1 MRIAI
6 MGAGAI
12 GSLYGGFLKKAGHDV
27 VLIGRPNHMLS
38 ISDSGLKVSGVL
50 GEHTISIE
58 ATSNPRDVA
67 AVDYVMI
74 TTKTYD
80 TIRAAREAEHLVKTG
95 AKVVVLQNGL
105 GTERQVAKAL
115 GTTAVLRAT
124 TCFGAEIVTSGAIE
138 VTGTGITEIGSHYDE
153 NKSAIHE
160 FAAALREAGFQVT
173 ESENIEGVVWTK
185 TIVNCGI
192 NPVGALTGLTNGEIH
207 SNPALRGLV
216 VKLVEETVRVVEA
229 LGVELTTDD
238 PVRYTLGTAK
248 ATGNNINSM
257 LQDIRAMKRTE
268 IESITG
274 AVIRI
279 GRELGIPTPASESVY
294 ALVRALESK
303 YLPEDDLKR
312 DKPSLYTEELV
323 RAMTES

>member
-12 GSLYGGFLKKAGHDV
+12 GSLYGGSLKMAGHDV
-27 VLIGRPNHMLS
+27 VLIGRPNHVVS
-38 ISDSGLKVSGVL
+38 INQSGLKFSGVL
-50 GEHTISIE
+50 GEHSIDIE
-58 ATSNPRDVA
+58 ATANPRDVTQA
-67 AVDYVMI
+67 DYVMI

-80 TIRAAREAEHLVKTG
+80 TINAAREVEHLVRAG

-105 GTERQVAKAL
+105 GTERQVAKVL
-115 GTTAVLRAT
+115 DTSAVLRAT
-124 TCFGAEIVTSGAIE
+124 TCFGAEILEPGAIE
-138 VTGTGITEIGSHYDE
+138 VTGKGLTEIGSHYEE
-153 NKSAIHE
+153 NTAAVHE
-160 FAAALREAGFQVT
+160 FATALQESGFEVV
-173 ESENIEGVVWTK
+173 ESDNIEGVVWTK

-216 VKLVEETVRVVEA
+216 VKLVEETYRVVKA
-229 LGVELTTDD
+229 LGVQLTTDD

-274 AVIRI
+274 AVIRL
-279 GRELGIPTPASESVY
+279 GRELGVPTPASESVY

-303 YLPEDDLKR
+303 YLSDDEGER
-312 DKPSLYTEELV
+312 EKPSMYTEELV
-323 RAMTES
+323 RAMTRS